1 MNGGI
6 SIDHRIMGGVPCIAG
21 TRIPVATVIGLLGH
35 GYSLSEVL
43 EEYPTLA
50 KDDILAGL
58 RFAAQALD
66 QRELPLR
73 LTP

>member
-1 MNGGI
+1 
-6 SIDHRIMGGVPCIAG
+6 VL
-21 TRIPVATVIGLLGH
+21 GLLGQ
-35 GYSLSEVL
+35 GYSLSEVV
-43 EEYPTLA
+43 EEHPALTN
-50 KDDILAGL
+50 DDILASL

>member
-1 MNGGI
+1 MNDRI
-6 SIDHRIMGGVPCIAG
+6 SIDHRIMGGAPCITA
-21 TRIPVATVIGLLGH
+21 TRIPVATVLGLLGQ
-35 GYSLSEVL
+35 GYSLSEVV
-43 EEYPTLA
+43 EEHPALT
-50 KDDILAGL
+50 KDDILASL